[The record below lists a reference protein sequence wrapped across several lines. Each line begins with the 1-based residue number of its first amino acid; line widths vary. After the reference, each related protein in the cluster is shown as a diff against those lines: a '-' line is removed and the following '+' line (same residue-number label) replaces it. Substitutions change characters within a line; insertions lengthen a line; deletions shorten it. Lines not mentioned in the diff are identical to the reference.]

1 MRCAGIAHLLQTGNA
16 RMTHVSRKG
25 YARAT
30 SFSCGSHARA
40 VHVSRSSFALIIEV
54 LRMNDVPI
62 DDLRPIAAAF
72 RKSAGHKMEALLP
85 HQTAVRELRGK
96 GASFALIARLL
107 ERIGVHVSTDTL
119 RRLCARPPSDP
130 CDALPGE
137 QSTSLPEPAPT
148 APTAPTAPAFT
159 PQKPRGPRVADP
171 RTQ

>member
-1 MRCAGIAHLLQTGNA
+1 MLCVGLAHLLQTGNA
-16 RMTHVSRKG
+16 RVTRVLRKG
-25 YARAT
+25 CARAT

-40 VHVSRSSFALIIEV
+40 VRVSRSSLSRLIEALG
-54 LRMNDVPI
+54 MNDVPI

-85 HQTAVRELRGK
+85 HQTAVRELRRK

-130 CDALPGE
+130 CDAPPGE

-148 APTAPTAPAFT
+148 APALT
-159 PQKPRGPRVADP
+159 PHRPRGPRVADP
-171 RTQ
+171 STQ

>member
-40 VHVSRSSFALIIEV
+40 VHVSRSSLARLIEV

-130 CDALPGE
+130 CDAPPRE

-148 APTAPTAPAFT
+148 APTAPAFT
-159 PQKPRGPRVADP
+159 PHKPRGPRVADP

>member
-1 MRCAGIAHLLQTGNA
+1 MLCVGLAHLPQTGNA
-16 RMTHVSRKG
+16 RVTHVLCKG

-30 SFSCGSHARA
+30 SFSCGSHARS
-40 VHVSRSSFALIIEV
+40 VRVSRSSLARLIEV
-54 LRMNDVPI
+54 LRMNNVPI

-130 CDALPGE
+130 CDAPPRE

-148 APTAPTAPAFT
+148 APAFT
-159 PQKPRGPRVADP
+159 PHKPRGPRVADP